1 MITRRHIRLKVMQT
15 LYSYFSNPQN
25 DLKIYEKVLLK
36 DIYSI
41 SNLHV
46 IIFSFLLELYKFA
59 QGFLEDNKFKFI
71 PTEEDLNPN
80 TKFINNRVFS
90 ILIED
95 KELLKKVDINSR
107 VLTKSDLDVIRK
119 VFVKVIKSNQYNDY
133 LNNDKDNLVEDKKFI
148 QILLNEF
155 ILENDIFHHIL
166 QEKSIFWLDDLPFIV
181 LFLKAQINNLEKG
194 SSSSVVVDVFKNKED
209 KKFAIDLFRNTIK
222 NSSEFDSIIER
233 KVQNW
238 EIDRIANMD
247 LLFIKMALSEIV
259 SFVEMPVKV
268 SFNEYIE
275 ISKYYSTKNS
285 KVFINGIL
293 DKIVSEFRSE
303 GKIKKTGKGLA

>member
-59 QGFLEDNKFKFI
+59 QGFLEDNKFKYI

-303 GKIKKTGKGLA
+303 GKIKKTGKGLV

>member
-1 MITRRHIRLKVMQT
+1 MVTWRSHQ
-15 LYSYFSNPQN
+15 
-25 DLKIYEKVLLK
+25 
-36 DIYSI
+36 SI

-46 IIFSFLLELYKFA
+46 IIFSFLLELHKFA
-59 QGFLEDNKFKFI
+59 QVFFEDNKFKFI

-95 KELLKKVDINSR
+95 EELFKKANINSR
-107 VLTKSDLDVIRK
+107 VLRKSDLDIIRK

-133 LNNDKDNLVEDKKFI
+133 LNNDIDNLAEDKKFI

-155 ILENDIFHHIL
+155 MLENDIFHHIL
-166 QEKSIFWLDDLPFIV
+166 QEKSIFWLDDLPFVV
-181 LFLKAQINNLEKG
+181 LFLKSQINNLKKDN
-194 SSSSVVVDVFKNKED
+194 SSTVVVDVFKNKED

-238 EIDRIANMD
+238 EIERIANMD

-275 ISKYYSTKNS
+275 MSKYYSTKNS

-293 DKIVSEFRSE
+293 DKIVSEFRSQ
-303 GKIKKTGKGLA
+303 GKINKIGRGLE

>member
-133 LNNDKDNLVEDKKFI
+133 LNNDKDNLVEDKKFV

-303 GKIKKTGKGLA
+303 GKIKKTGKGLV

>member
-59 QGFLEDNKFKFI
+59 QGFLEDNKFKFM

-133 LNNDKDNLVEDKKFI
+133 LNNQKDNLVEDKKFI

>member
-1 MITRRHIRLKVMQT
+1 MQT

-133 LNNDKDNLVEDKKFI
+133 LNNDKDNLVEDKKFV

-303 GKIKKTGKGLA
+303 GKIKKTGKGLV

>member
-133 LNNDKDNLVEDKKFI
+133 LNNDKDNLVEDKKFV